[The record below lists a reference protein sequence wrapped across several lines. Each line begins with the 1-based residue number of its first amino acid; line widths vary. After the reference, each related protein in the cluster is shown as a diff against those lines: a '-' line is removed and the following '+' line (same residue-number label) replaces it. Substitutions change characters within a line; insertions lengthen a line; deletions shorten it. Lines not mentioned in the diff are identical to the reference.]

1 MQIMVTFKNV
11 KSSDYL
17 KSYLEEKLMRLEK
30 IMPHPGTADVVFQE
44 EKLRKIVDVN
54 LNGKGFEVH
63 ATEASS
69 AWNEAID
76 LVVDKAKKQLIK
88 NKEKL
93 QSHRVDTT
101 PTPVAP

>member
-1 MQIMVTFKNV
+1 MQILFTFKNV
-11 KSSDYL
+11 DSSNFL
-17 KSYLEEKLMRLEK
+17 KSYLEEKLQRLDK
-30 IMPHPGTADVVFQE
+30 IMPHPGTAEVVFQE

-54 LNGKGFEVH
+54 LSGKGFDVH
-63 ATEASS
+63 ATEESG

-93 QSHRVDTT
+93 QAHRPEAVS
-101 PTPVAP
+101 V

>member
-1 MQIMVTFKNV
+1 MQISMTFKNV
-11 KSSDYL
+11 DASTFL
-17 KSYLEEKLMRLEK
+17 KSYLDEKLQRLDR

-44 EKLRKIVDVN
+44 EKLRKIVDVR
-54 LNGKGFEVH
+54 LNGKGFDVH
-63 ATEASS
+63 AKEESG

-93 QSHRVDTT
+93 QSHRIE
-101 PTPVAP
+101 A